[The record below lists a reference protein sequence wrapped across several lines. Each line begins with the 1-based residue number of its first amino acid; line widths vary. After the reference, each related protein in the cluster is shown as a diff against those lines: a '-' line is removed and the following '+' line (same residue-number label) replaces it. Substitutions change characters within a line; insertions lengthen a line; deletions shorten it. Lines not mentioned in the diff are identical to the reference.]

1 MLLPV
6 LVIDG
11 GMELPEKTPKDGAVF
26 VLPSNTSTK
35 SFVVSVAKAVKL
47 SVIGK
52 APDVGCIN
60 QLQSALSP

>member
-6 LVIDG
+6 LVIEG
-11 GMELPEKTPKDGAVF
+11 GMVLPEKTPNDGAAVEF
-26 VLPSNTSTK
+26 PSNTSTK